1 MILAVRARREV
12 GPIGE
17 RAVQGSVGGDDG
29 VADLHAFGCLHGEV
43 QRGSSVGVEIVPRVV
58 VVVPICA
65 AAADGAAVEGNGC
78 VGCTGCFI
86 RDDEHAGAFGVVGG
100 EETAVRSG
108 DVLVGVHIDGI
119 VGDSHD
125 IRAGGFDIDP
135 VALGVA
141 AVHLLDVCGIALQH
155 LNVELRLSH
164 DVADVGVDQLPHTER
179 TDAIGVIHAHEAAVA
194 QEHLKVGLVAVDD
207 LRAELA
213 EVVGL
218 LVGRCVFGEGDGL
231 FRLGGEAGQPT
242 GLGDVSTG
250 LIDQPP
256 CVVAVTFGNAVEIS
270 GHAGRVVLRSL
281 VRLHRLGVEVVVLEE
296 QGELCRRGRG
306 DVQLHGVG
314 DRDVL
319 RYDVVG
325 RRRGLVDLL
334 IEHILFRVRRISID
348 VVQRSV
354 LRLPRQEGEGSV
366 VAAVAGVGI
375 VCTGVDHAA
384 GNGHDH
390 LDMVVVRAEVLVLL
404 VPGRSIDAD
413 NAEMDVVAAAAV
425 DVLLHRQ
432 RQALTAKIDVIGLGR
447 SVPAVAARGVAAG
460 AQGGVEHVV
469 IVHDRVAGRRRF
481 VGCVKGAVGE
491 PDLLVVVQLVPCAV
505 DLDIV
510 LLFAVDDGVI
520 GRIVDVHGLALGIGK
535 PADIVKLI
543 FVDARGL
550 VHLEDRV
557 LIAVCAVVLVT
568 ADVEVDIRFDDIDE
582 GQRQHPGIGG
592 VAGVVLCAELI
603 DICACLALDQALVH
617 AAEHC
622 FLKVLLPAPRRTA
635 IGGHGVEVVL
645 VGQRAVFH
653 AEDLAVHQ
661 IVELIALAG
670 LNFRSG
676 IGHTVEQ
683 IGRCRI
689 LRAAD
694 GADAVFILMCASLLP
709 RQKRIAAAAGILLEA
724 AAERRCQ
731 RLQLLC
737 GLRRGVLVANRG
749 SAAEVIHIG
758 DLIRTA
764 HGCADRAAGRGC
776 RDLAG
781 RVGICQRRF
790 LHDADQTAHERLFG
804 RHITGV
810 IDIGHSRLLGIAH
823 QTADI
828 GTGRRDPASV
838 IAAGHRAGIELIA
851 QAAKVLHTGNIALVA
866 AVRHSRVDH
875 GTGQTANGGC
885 IADLFI
891 SGHIHAGNDLG
902 KLRITGRADHACDI
916 SRINGEFACRVH
928 AARDRQVLNDRM
940 FFGRALDLTKQ
951 AEIQS
956 LAGGRRGIVHR
967 QVGDSMP
974 CTVKATRESYAAI
987 ADRRPDHI
995 GQIDILRQN
1004 GRDRIL
1010 TAVDLLD
1017 KPDKLVGIADLI
1029 HAVLL
1034 RRLRRSLDRHS
1045 TLCLCLAA
1053 AGRDRGRTGLSGSH
1067 DAVLHG
1073 SDLCIRR
1080 RPGNGWIRRIL
1091 RLDCSGQGR
1100 RVAGIQVQL
1109 GLIQRYSRGHD
1120 RGRDRNG
1127 TFCLHGAAR
1136 CSDDS
1141 LAGRLRRNDPV
1152 FHRCDLFLRG
1162 APDNGVRR
1170 VLRLDRGL
1178 QGSGLSRR
1186 QRQLRLV
1193 QRHAGRRSDLAGQ
1206 LEIQLIRRARHGIHN
1221 AQIGDLAVF
1230 RRGEGLFV
1238 LVRQQG
1244 RLQLRSLQGEGIH
1257 ARIVE
1262 IIALLVR
1269 HEQEARIRHM
1279 DRHITAVGQH
1289 GTVLRLALAANA
1301 GKGAGLSADADR
1313 ERTGRDRNGTL
1324 GLHASACRR
1333 DDGAARADRSHN
1345 TVRDRS
1351 DRLIP
1356 GRPGQGIRGVFR
1368 LCRCRQNGSFARHQ
1382 IQRGLVERHAGRRD
1396 DRSRLFKADCHIVIG
1411 EVGGLRE
1418 AIAVIAGAG
1427 HIERD
1432 LQDLTKAGQVPPC
1445 PVHHDVLR
1453 TVAEVDAGRS
1463 GLLPCRVIARCDQL
1477 DPIVVADLGS
1487 QTVAVDVAVERIV
1500 RVVDIHM
1507 VNDTGGAVGKG

>member
-1 MILAVRARREV
+1 MAQEDLQVGFVAGGYRRAEVLEAVR
-12 GPIGE
+12 
-17 RAVQGSVGGDDG
+17 
-29 VADLHAFGCLHGEV
+29 
-43 QRGSSVGVEIVPRVV
+43 
-58 VVVPICA
+58 
-65 AAADGAAVEGNGC
+65 
-78 VGCTGCFI
+78 
-86 RDDEHAGAFGVVGG
+86 
-100 EETAVRSG
+100 
-108 DVLVGVHIDGI
+108 
-119 VGDSHD
+119 
-125 IRAGGFDIDP
+125 
-135 VALGVA
+135 
-141 AVHLLDVCGIALQH
+141 
-155 LNVELRLSH
+155 
-164 DVADVGVDQLPHTER
+164 LP
-179 TDAIGVIHAHEAAVA
+179 
-194 QEHLKVGLVAVDD
+194 
-207 LRAELA
+207 
-213 EVVGL
+213 
-218 LVGRCVFGEGDGL
+218 VGRRVFGEGDGL

-491 PDLLVVVQLVPCAV
+491 PDLLVVVQLVLCAV

-520 GRIVDVHGLALGIGK
+520 GGVVDVHGLALGIGK

-582 GQRQHPGIGG
+582 GQRQRPGIGG

-689 LRAAD
+689 LRAA
-694 GADAVFILMCASLLP
+694 
-709 RQKRIAAAAGILLEA
+709 AGILLEA

-764 HGCADRAAGRGC
+764 HGCADRAAGHSR

-781 RVGICQRRF
+781 HIGICQGGL

-804 RHITGV
+804 GHIAGAV
-810 IDIGHSRLLGIAH
+810 GIGDGRLLGIAH

-851 QAAKVLHTGNIALVA
+851 QAAEVVHAGDIAFIA

-875 GTGQTANGGC
+875 GTGQTANGGY

-891 SGHIHAGNDLG
+891 SGHIHAGNDIG
-902 KLRITGRADHACDI
+902 KLRIPSRADHACDI
-916 SRINGEFACRVH
+916 ARINGEFACRVH

-956 LAGGRRGIVHR
+956 LAGGRRGIVHM
-967 QVGDSMP
+967 QVGNGVVRA
-974 CTVKATRESYAAI
+974 VKASRKSYTAI
-987 ADRRPDHI
+987 ADRRPDHV

-1080 RPGNGWIRRIL
+1080 RPGNGRIRRIL
-1091 RLDCSGQGR
+1091 RLDRSGQGR

-1136 CSDDS
+1136 RSDDS
-1141 LAGRLRRNDPV
+1141 LASRLRRNDPV

-1162 APDNGVRR
+1162 APDNGIRR

-1206 LEIQLIRRARHGIHN
+1206 LEIQLIRRARHDIHN

-1230 RRGEGLFV
+1230 RRREGLFI

-1244 RLQLRSLQGEGIH
+1244 RFQLRSLQGEGIR
-1257 ARIVE
+1257 ASLVE

-1301 GKGAGLSADADR
+1301 GKGAGLAADADR
-1313 ERTGRDRNGTL
+1313 ERAGRDRDGAL
-1324 GLHASACRR
+1324 GLHAAARCRN
-1333 DDGAARADRSHN
+1333 DGAARADRSHN

-1432 LQDLTKAGQVPPC
+1432 LQDLTKAGQVPLC

-1500 RVVDIHM
+1500 HVVDIHM

>member
-1 MILAVRARREV
+1 MAQEDLQVGFVAGGYRRAEVLEAVRLPV
-12 GPIGE
+12 G
-17 RAVQGSVGGDDG
+17 R
-29 VADLHAFGCLHGEV
+29 
-43 QRGSSVGVEIVPRVV
+43 
-58 VVVPICA
+58 
-65 AAADGAAVEGNGC
+65 
-78 VGCTGCFI
+78 
-86 RDDEHAGAFGVVGG
+86 
-100 EETAVRSG
+100 
-108 DVLVGVHIDGI
+108 
-119 VGDSHD
+119 
-125 IRAGGFDIDP
+125 RAG
-135 VALGVA
+135 V
-141 AVHLLDVCGIALQH
+141 
-155 LNVELRLSH
+155 
-164 DVADVGVDQLPHTER
+164 
-179 TDAIGVIHAHEAAVA
+179 
-194 QEHLKVGLVAVDD
+194 K
-207 LRAELA
+207 
-213 EVVGL
+213 
-218 LVGRCVFGEGDGL
+218 GDRL
-231 FRLGGEAGQPT
+231 FRLLVEAGQPA
-242 GLGDVSTG
+242 GLGHIGTG
-250 LIDQPP
+250 LIDQTP
-256 CVVAVTFGNAVEIS
+256 CVVVVALRNAVGIG

-281 VRLHRLGVEVVVLEE
+281 VRLDRSGVEVVVLEE
-296 QGELCRRGRG
+296 QGELRRRGRS
-306 DVQLHGVG
+306 DIQLHGVG

-491 PDLLVVVQLVPCAV
+491 PDLLVVVQLVLCAV

-520 GRIVDVHGLALGIGK
+520 GGVVDVHGLALGIGK

-582 GQRQHPGIGG
+582 GQRQRPGIGG

-676 IGHTVEQ
+676 ISHTIEQ

-694 GADAVFILMCASLLP
+694 GADAVFILMRASLLP
-709 RQKRIAAAAGILLEA
+709 YQQRIAAAAGILLEA

-781 RVGICQRRF
+781 HIGICQGGL
-790 LHDADQTAHERLFG
+790 LHDADQTAHKRLFG
-804 RHITGV
+804 GHIAGAV
-810 IDIGHSRLLGIAH
+810 GIGDGRLLGIAH

-851 QAAKVLHTGNIALVA
+851 QAAEVVHAGDIAFIA

-875 GTGQTANGGC
+875 DTGQTANGGY

-891 SGHIHAGNDLG
+891 SGHIHAGNDIG
-902 KLRITGRADHACDI
+902 KLRIPSRADHACDI
-916 SRINGEFACRVH
+916 ARINGEFACRVH

-987 ADRRPDHI
+987 ADRRPDHV

-1080 RPGNGWIRRIL
+1080 RPGNGRIRRIL
-1091 RLDCSGQGR
+1091 RLDRSGQGR

-1136 CSDDS
+1136 RSDDS

-1162 APDNGVRR
+1162 APDNGIRR

-1193 QRHAGRRSDLAGQ
+1193 QRHAGRRGDLAGQ
-1206 LEIQLIRRARHGIHN
+1206 LEIQLIRRARHDIHN

-1244 RLQLRSLQGEGIH
+1244 RLQLRSRQGEGIH

-1301 GKGAGLSADADR
+1301 GKGAGLTADADR
-1313 ERTGRDRNGTL
+1313 ERAGRDRDGAL
-1324 GLHASACRR
+1324 GLHAAARCRN
-1333 DDGAARADRSHN
+1333 DGAARADRSHN
-1345 TVRDRS
+1345 AVRNRS

-1432 LQDLTKAGQVPPC
+1432 LQDLTKAGQVPLC

-1500 RVVDIHM
+1500 HVVDIHM

>member
-1 MILAVRARREV
+1 MAQEDLQVGFVAGGYRRAEVLEAVRLPV
-12 GPIGE
+12 G
-17 RAVQGSVGGDDG
+17 R
-29 VADLHAFGCLHGEV
+29 
-43 QRGSSVGVEIVPRVV
+43 
-58 VVVPICA
+58 
-65 AAADGAAVEGNGC
+65 
-78 VGCTGCFI
+78 
-86 RDDEHAGAFGVVGG
+86 
-100 EETAVRSG
+100 
-108 DVLVGVHIDGI
+108 
-119 VGDSHD
+119 
-125 IRAGGFDIDP
+125 RAG
-135 VALGVA
+135 V
-141 AVHLLDVCGIALQH
+141 
-155 LNVELRLSH
+155 
-164 DVADVGVDQLPHTER
+164 
-179 TDAIGVIHAHEAAVA
+179 
-194 QEHLKVGLVAVDD
+194 K
-207 LRAELA
+207 
-213 EVVGL
+213 
-218 LVGRCVFGEGDGL
+218 GDRL
-231 FRLGGEAGQPT
+231 FRLLVEAGQPA
-242 GLGDVSTG
+242 GLGHIGTG
-250 LIDQPP
+250 LIDQTP
-256 CVVAVTFGNAVEIS
+256 CVVVVALRNAVGIG

-281 VRLHRLGVEVVVLEE
+281 VRLDRSGVEVVVLEE
-296 QGELCRRGRG
+296 QGELRRRGRS
-306 DVQLHGVG
+306 DIQLHGVG

-491 PDLLVVVQLVPCAV
+491 PDLLVVVQLVLCAV

-520 GRIVDVHGLALGIGK
+520 GGVVDVHGLALGIGK

-582 GQRQHPGIGG
+582 GQRQRPGIGG

-694 GADAVFILMCASLLP
+694 GADAVFILMRASLLP
-709 RQKRIAAAAGILLEA
+709 YQQRIAAAASILLEA
-724 AAERRCQ
+724 AAEHRCQ

-764 HGCADRAAGRGC
+764 HGCADRATGRGC

-804 RHITGV
+804 GHIAGAV
-810 IDIGHSRLLGIAH
+810 GIGDGRLLGIAH

-838 IAAGHRAGIELIA
+838 IAAGHCAGIELIA
-851 QAAKVLHTGNIALVA
+851 QAAEVVYAGDIAFIA

-875 GTGQTANGGC
+875 DTGQTANGGGA
-885 IADLFI
+885 ADPLV
-891 SGHIHAGNDLG
+891 GRHIHAGNDLG

-916 SRINGEFACRVH
+916 SRVNGEFACRVH

-956 LAGGRRGIVHR
+956 LAGGRRGIVHM
-967 QVGDSMP
+967 QVGNGVVRA
-974 CTVKATRESYAAI
+974 VKASRKSYTAI

-1073 SDLCIRR
+1073 SDLCIRS
-1080 RPGNGWIRRIL
+1080 RPGNGRIRRIL
-1091 RLDCSGQGR
+1091 RLDRSGQGR

-1136 CSDDS
+1136 RSDDS

-1162 APDNGVRR
+1162 APDNGIRR

-1206 LEIQLIRRARHGIHN
+1206 LEIQLIRRARHDIHN

-1230 RRGEGLFV
+1230 RRREGLFI

-1244 RLQLRSLQGEGIH
+1244 RFQLRSLQGEGIR
-1257 ARIVE
+1257 ASLVE

-1301 GKGAGLSADADR
+1301 GKGAGLAADADR
-1313 ERTGRDRNGTL
+1313 ERAGRDRDGAL
-1324 GLHASACRR
+1324 GLHAAARCRN
-1333 DDGAARADRSHN
+1333 DGAARADRSHN

-1368 LCRCRQNGSFARHQ
+1368 LCRCRQNGRFARHQ

-1432 LQDLTKAGQVPPC
+1432 LQDLTKAGQVPLC

-1487 QTVAVDVAVERIV
+1487 QTVAVDIAVERIV